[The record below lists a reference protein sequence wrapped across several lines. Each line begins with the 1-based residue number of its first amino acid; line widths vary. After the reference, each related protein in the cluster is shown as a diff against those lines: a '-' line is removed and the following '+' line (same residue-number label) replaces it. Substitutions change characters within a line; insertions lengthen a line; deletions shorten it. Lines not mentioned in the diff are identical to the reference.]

1 MEKLLRIQRER
12 RVKQHKREKVQM
24 MMNKMNLVVIITRR
38 IQVNNSKLMEKII
51 TKILQ
56 IFILQSRMH
65 QQMVIAAT
73 VAVGKSAN

>member
-24 MMNKMNLVVIITRR
+24 MMNKMNLAVIITRR
-38 IQVNNSKLMEKII
+38 ILENNSKLMEKII
-51 TKILQ
+51 TKIPQ
-56 IFILQSRMH
+56 IFILQSRIH
-65 QQMVIAAT
+65 QQMAIAAT